1 MGLLMRN
8 PGELWEF
15 PFRVTQ
21 RFRFTTGLKVGAMRT
36 AGGQVRGLF
45 FFLRLTDTLLLQH
58 AMAVVRPEFLR
69 ELGLS
74 TL

>member
-45 FFLRLTDTLLLQH
+45 FS
-58 AMAVVRPEFLR
+58 
-69 ELGLS
+69 S
-74 TL
+74 TN